1 MNYQAGSAGPPS
13 GAAAQPNLIQRV
25 VMVYASPTKLGEI
38 LRRQSQSPWFWTLA
52 IVAVISLLI
61 LFFLPED
68 LLRAAIE
75 AQAARR
81 PQGQGQTQDPA
92 AALQVA
98 RIAGAA
104 GALIGT
110 FIAAA
115 VIAGALYLTFNVLQG
130 GETKYRQ
137 HLSAVAHIFWI
148 SLLGSI
154 LLLPIWISKGDMQLR
169 LGLGLLLA
177 EAPSSFVGYFLNGIT
192 IFGLWAA
199 AALGAVESGLSL
211 GRISVGKGV
220 GTVLGLYL
228 VWVIIQAAWGTITG
242 SAFG

>member
-1 MNYQAGSAGPPS
+1 M
-13 GAAAQPNLIQRV
+13 
-25 VMVYASPTKLGEI
+25 
-38 LRRQSQSPWFWTLA
+38 
-52 IVAVISLLI
+52 AVISLLI

-92 AALQVA
+92 AALQIA

-110 FIAAA
+110 FVAAA

-154 LLLPIWISKGDMQLR
+154 VLLPIWISKGDMQLK

-177 EAPSSFVGYFLNGIT
+177 EAPSSFVGHFLNGIT
-192 IFGLWAA
+192 IFGLWAS

-211 GRISVGKGV
+211 GRISVGKAV

>member
-1 MNYQAGSAGPPS
+1 MNHEAGSAGAPS
-13 GAAAQPNLIQRV
+13 GVAAQPNLIQRV
-25 VMVYASPTKLGEI
+25 IMVFASPTKLGES
-38 LRRQSQSPWFWTLA
+38 LRRRSPWFWTLA

-81 PQGQGQTQDPA
+81 PQGQAQDPA

-104 GALIGT
+104 GALVGT
-110 FIAAA
+110 FVAAA
-115 VIAGALYLTFNVLQG
+115 VIAGALYLVFNVLQG
-130 GETKYRQ
+130 GETAYRQ
-137 HLSAVAHIFWI
+137 HMSAVAHIFWI

-154 LLLPIWISKGDMQLR
+154 LLLPIWISKGDMQLK

-177 EAPSSFVGYFLNGIT
+177 EAPSTFVGYFLNGIT
-192 IFGLWAA
+192 IFGLWAS
-199 AALGAVESGLSL
+199 AALGAVESGLSG
-211 GRISVGKGV
+211 GRISVGKAV

-228 VWVIIQAAWGTITG
+228 VWVIVQAAWGTITG

>member
-1 MNYQAGSAGPPS
+1 MNHEAGSAGAPS

-25 VMVYASPTKLGEI
+25 VMAFASPTKLGES
-38 LRRQSQSPWFWTLA
+38 LRRQSPWFWTLA
-52 IVAVISLLI
+52 IAAVISLLMI
-61 LFFLPED
+61 FFLPED

-81 PQGQGQTQDPA
+81 PQQGQAQDPA
-92 AALQVA
+92 AAVQIA

-104 GALIGT
+104 GALLGT

-130 GETKYRQ
+130 GETVYRQ
-137 HLSAVAHIFWI
+137 HMSAVAHIFWI

-154 LLLPIWISKGDMQLR
+154 LLLPIWISKGDMQLK

-177 EAPSSFVGYFLNGIT
+177 EAPSSFIGYFLNGIT
-192 IFGLWAA
+192 IFGLWAS
-199 AALGAVESGLSL
+199 AALGAVESGLSG

-228 VWVIIQAAWGTITG
+228 VWVILQAAWGTFTG